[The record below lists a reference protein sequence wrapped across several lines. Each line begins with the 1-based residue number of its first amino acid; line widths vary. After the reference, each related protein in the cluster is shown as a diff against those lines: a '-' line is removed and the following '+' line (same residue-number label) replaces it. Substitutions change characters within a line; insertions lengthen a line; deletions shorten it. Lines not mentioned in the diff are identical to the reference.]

1 MVSFTLPP
9 LLLGLASGPLAV
21 YSRYSG
27 NENLSAP
34 ALISTGSFLYFLA
47 AVGISYGVL
56 SASWDPQ
63 RQGSAL
69 GLDEVGR
76 NAAALADRIPFL
88 RGRSRRDL

>member
-9 LLLGLASGPLAV
+9 LLLGLGSGPLAV
-21 YSRYSG
+21 YVRYSG
-27 NENLSAP
+27 NEDLSAP
-34 ALISTGSFLYFLA
+34 ALITAGSFLYFLA
-47 AVGISYGVL
+47 AAGISYGVL

-63 RQGSAL
+63 RPGSFL

-88 RGRSRRDL
+88 RSRSRRDL